1 MKIKLFHKLL
11 IALFACTAMVLLL
24 IIMVTRA
31 SIHRGFVDF
40 LQQQDLNKLELL
52 IPDLAG
58 IYSEGDSWAELE
70 VNPGTFYSLL
80 FTIAPSGAERGPG
93 SGPGSRR
100 QSATPGSGRRG
111 LGRGGFGAPPGA
123 GNALHQRVFL
133 LSVEKVPVIGH
144 LPPDFDH
151 SKLLA
156 IKVDGTAV
164 GWLGVASPPGLGLPA
179 EEAFIQHQRNT
190 LFFGLGIGL
199 VMAAMLAWL
208 LARHLSRPVEAVAG
222 GIRALASGK
231 FETRLE
237 IPGSDEIAL
246 LGRDV
251 NRLSAALKDHETI
264 RKQWMSD
271 IAHELRTPL
280 AIISGELEAMNDGIR
295 PLDKEQLGSVR
306 DEVSQLTR
314 LVNDLH
320 SLALTDS
327 GALVYKFEVVDFGEL
342 VQLVVD
348 SFQSRAAGKELELSL
363 DIPEQTVRVQGDEH
377 RLRQLLGNL
386 LENTVCYTDA
396 GGRVAISLKVRKGRA
411 YLNISDTAPGVEP
424 DECRRL
430 FERLYRPE
438 ASRNRNSGG
447 SGLGLSI
454 CRNIVE
460 AHGGEINA
468 EPGPDGGLLV
478 STMLPLER

>member
-11 IALFACTAMVLLL
+11 IALFACTAMVLLS

-52 IPDLAG
+52 VPELAG
-58 IYSEGDSWAELE
+58 IYSESDSWSELE
-70 VNPGTFYSLL
+70 VNPGRFYSLI

-93 SGPGSRR
+93 SGPGSGNRR

-111 LGRGGFGAPPGA
+111 LGPGGFGAPPGG

-133 LSVEKVPVIGH
+133 LSVEKGPVVGR
-144 LPPDFDH
+144 LPSGFDH
-151 SKLLA
+151 SKLLT
-156 IKVDGTAV
+156 IKVDGSAV

-190 LFFGLGIGL
+190 LFFGLGVGL

-222 GIRALASGK
+222 GIRALASGE

-251 NRLSAALKDHETI
+251 NRLSAALRDHETA

-348 SFQSRAAGKELELSL
+348 SFQSRAAGKDLELSL

-386 LENTVCYTDA
+386 LENGYKYCKHVVHVHVSTDQHV
-396 GGRVAISLKVRKGRA
+396 G
-411 YLNISDTAPGVEP
+411 GVEINIEDDGP
-424 DECRRL
+424 GIAADQVGTVLQRGTRMDEST
-430 FERLYRPE
+430 P
-438 ASRNRNSGG
+438 GQ
-447 SGLGLSI
+447 GLGLSMANEI
-454 CRNIVE
+454 INVY
-460 AHGGEINA
+460 GGQLTFA
-468 EPGPDGGLLV
+468 ASPLGGTLLQV
-478 STMLPLER
+478 SFHD